1 MADLAPTG
9 RELEILKILWDRGR
23 ATVRDVH
30 EALQP
35 ESGELAYTTVLS
47 LMQIMEQKG
56 LVTRATQGKA
66 HVYFAKV
73 KKDSVLRKLARGFL
87 DRVFDGAMD
96 QYLVRVLQ
104 TRNPS
109 MKELEELEQMIA
121 EAKQKAQQR
130 IKREGP

>member
-1 MADLAPTG
+1 MAGTAPTG
-9 RELEILKILWDRGR
+9 RELEILKILWERGR

-30 EALQP
+30 EALTP
-35 ESGELAYTTVLS
+35 ETGELAYTTVLS

-56 LVTRATQGKA
+56 LVTRATRGKA

-121 EAKQKAQQR
+121 EAKQKAQAR